1 MAGKENSKYVWLVL
15 FILLQSTC
23 IGQDEIGANLGY
35 LKPVFFFSNDT
46 PNESSIPE
54 YHGSFYARLK
64 YLSKA
69 TNKMFLGINLGLSNY
84 HLDYDSHKGSH
95 AYSNSSQ
102 LNYKFS
108 YLQLDFYPEWVFG
121 KKFSFF
127 FNTGISLQ
135 FLLNSHKE
143 GSGDSWRVEKL
154 PDGTWQTVYNEY
166 VVDESARDNL
176 KNFSGG
182 LLLGYGVR
190 YNLKTNW
197 NINFEITNRFS
208 PFPIESEVTRSQF
221 EIFFSAGVSYII
233 KRDKDPILL
242 RQKENKN

>member
-1 MAGKENSKYVWLVL
+1 MLVL

-54 YHGSFYARLK
+54 YHGSFYVRLK
-64 YLSKA
+64 YMSKA
-69 TNKMFLGINLGLSNY
+69 TNKMFLGVNLGLSNY
-84 HLDYDSHKGSH
+84 YLDYESHKSSH
-95 AYSNSSQ
+95 TYLNSSQ
-102 LNYKFS
+102 LTYKFN
-108 YLQLDFYPEWVFG
+108 YLNFDFYPEWVFG

-154 PDGTWQTVYNEY
+154 PDGTWQTVNNEFK
-166 VVDESARDNL
+166 VDERASDDL

-182 LLLGYGVR
+182 LILGYGIR
-190 YNLKTNW
+190 YSLNTSW
-197 NINFEITNRFS
+197 NINFEITNKFN
-208 PFPIESEVTRSQF
+208 PFPIESGVTRSQF
-221 EIFFSAGVSYII
+221 EIYISAGVSYII
-233 KRDKDPILL
+233 NRRKEPILL
-242 RQKENKN
+242 RGRKHEN